1 MPRRLATIRYRL
13 AFALGAASL
22 ALSTAAMAGVDVR
35 VNDPAVDNAAA
46 DQTTQSETSLVVGP
60 NGEICAGFND
70 FGPPAGLSGLAR
82 STNFGATWT
91 DVGGINESGD
101 PVLAYHGASD
111 TYFYASLGGQQIR
124 VARSTDGCQTFTA
137 AVNASTLFNVAGNNT
152 TLADKPWIAIDNNGG
167 ANDGNVY
174 VCFTRF
180 YDTSNPL
187 DGTTDASEL
196 RFMRST
202 DGGNTYTNE
211 QVIGANGTAPFGCN
225 VQVGSD
231 GGVNVTWAR
240 RDTDDI
246 VFRRS
251 TDAGLTFGGA
261 VTVNSAATREPGTDT
276 VIACGAGNNR
286 PTLTGNIR
294 MLHQAW
300 MATDTSGGPN
310 DGNLYIV
317 WASDPAGTPDNSDVF
332 FSRSTNDGATWS
344 AMTQIGAG
352 GGATD
357 QFEPNVAVN
366 DAGDVAVAWY
376 DRRNDVANNTNIDVY
391 TAFSADGGAT
401 FQPIVR
407 VTDVSFGV
415 PQLLPNFN
423 PGAAQ
428 CYMGEYIGIAGA
440 GASFYY
446 LWGDNRDTVTNAN
459 WPAGRPD
466 PNIYFDVLAGPTPL
480 SCQNGLVATIVGTAG
495 NDDLMGTPG
504 DDVIFGLGGNDR
516 ITGLGGN
523 DTICGGPGDDEIYGM
538 DGNDTLYG
546 DAGNDK
552 ISGGNG
558 NDSLFGG
565 PGIDR
570 LTGDAGDDFIDA
582 GDGGGGDSVFGGA
595 HVNGDACIL
604 DAGDINLGG
613 CNP

>member
-1 MPRRLATIRYRL
+1 MHRRLATIRFRL
-13 AFALGAASL
+13 ASALGVASL
-22 ALSTAAMAGVDVR
+22 ALSTAALAGVDIR
-35 VNDPAVDNAAA
+35 VNNPATDNAAG
-46 DQTTQSETSLVVGP
+46 DQTTQNETSLVVGP

-70 FGPPAGLSGLAR
+70 FGPNGLSGLAR
-82 STNFGATWT
+82 STNLGTTWT

-101 PVLAYHGASD
+101 PVLAHHAASD
-111 TYFYASLGGQQIR
+111 TYFYANLGGTQIR
-124 VARSTDGCQTFTA
+124 VARSTDGCQTFGA
-137 AVNASTLFNVAGNNT
+137 AVNASTAIAGT

-174 VCFTRF
+174 ICFTRF
-180 YDTSNPL
+180 FA
-187 DGTTDASEL
+187 GGSEL
-196 RFMRST
+196 RFLRST
-202 DGGNTYTNE
+202 DGGTTYTNE
-211 QVIGANGTAPFGCN
+211 QIIGANGTAPFGCN

-251 TDAGLTFGGA
+251 TDAGQNFAAA

-276 VIACGAGNNR
+276 IVLCGAGNNR

-332 FSRSTNDGATWS
+332 FSRSTNDGAAWS
-344 AMTQIGAG
+344 AMMQIGAG

-376 DRRNDVANNTNIDVY
+376 DRRNDAANNTNIDVY
-391 TAFSADGGAT
+391 TAFSTDGGAS
-401 FQPIVR
+401 FQPIIR

-415 PQLLPNFN
+415 PQLLPHFN

-428 CYMGEYIGIAGA
+428 CYMGEYISVSGA
-440 GASFYY
+440 GARFYY
-446 LWGDNRDTVTNAN
+446 FWGDNRDTVTNVN

-466 PNIYFDVLAGPTPL
+466 PNVYFDVLAGPTPL
-480 SCQNGLVATIVGTAG
+480 SCPNGLVATITGTVG
-495 NDDLMGTPG
+495 NDDLMGTLG
-504 DDVIFGLGGNDR
+504 DDVIFGGDGNDR

-523 DTICGGPGDDEIYGM
+523 DTICGGNGDDEIYGV
-538 DGNDTLYG
+538 DGNDALYG

-565 PGIDR
+565 AGNDR
-570 LTGDAGDDFIDA
+570 LTGDAGDDLVDA
-582 GDGGGGDSVFGGA
+582 GDGAGGDFVVGGA
-595 HVNGDACIL
+595 HVNGDTCIL
-604 DAGDINLGG
+604 DAGDTNLGG